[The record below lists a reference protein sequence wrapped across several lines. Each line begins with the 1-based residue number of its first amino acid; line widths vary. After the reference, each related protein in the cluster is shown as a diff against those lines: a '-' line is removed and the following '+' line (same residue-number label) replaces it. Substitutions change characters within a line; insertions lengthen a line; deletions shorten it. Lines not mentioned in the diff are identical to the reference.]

1 MCAREDVNQRHKIIY
16 IVGAKEIHSPSTVIY
31 LRSKHSMRSKRIKK
45 LGTGVAESK
54 YIIRIK
60 DIAVLNKTGH
70 HINRPRTLL
79 SLRTPRGVLNTHLLF
94 ALDLCRLRN
103 RRILATKIRSL
114 GIQNYFS
121 RSSQAHLS
129 RCM

>member
-1 MCAREDVNQRHKIIY
+1 MCANEDVNQRHKIIY

-70 HINRPRTLL
+70 HINLREHCYLYGRDAA
-79 SLRTPRGVLNTHLLF
+79 SLILTYF
-94 ALDLCRLRN
+94 LR
-103 RRILATKIRSL
+103 
-114 GIQNYFS
+114 
-121 RSSQAHLS
+121 
-129 RCM
+129 